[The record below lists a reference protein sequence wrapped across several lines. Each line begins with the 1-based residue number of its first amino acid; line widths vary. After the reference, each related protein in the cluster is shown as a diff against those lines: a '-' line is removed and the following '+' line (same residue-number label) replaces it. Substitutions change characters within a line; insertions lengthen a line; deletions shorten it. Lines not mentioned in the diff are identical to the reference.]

1 LSGAVDCRIQVSEGD
16 DVRTV
21 SVAGRL
27 GDAHIPDLMIA
38 CGEISPALHVD
49 LTDVVSA
56 DAIAIEALGRLR
68 NAGARIIGVP
78 KYIELKLD
86 SLSPQPRGHQR
97 ER

>member
-1 LSGAVDCRIQVSEGD
+1 MDCRIQVLD
-16 DVRTV
+16 DKSIRIV

-38 CGEISPALHVD
+38 CGEISAALRVD

-56 DAIAIEALGRLR
+56 DAIAVEALRRIR
-68 NAGARIIGVP
+68 NGGAQVVGAP

-86 SLSPQPRGHQR
+86 ALPSRPR
-97 ER
+97 